1 LEELKSNTSHLA
13 SVCVLIIVKME
24 TETILWSK
32 HVKILVILN
41 LKLILAILLHQRPLV
56 CNHRTLQNSKS
67 SSL

>member
-1 LEELKSNTSHLA
+1 VKTKKKKQFCKIK
-13 SVCVLIIVKME
+13 CVLIIVKME